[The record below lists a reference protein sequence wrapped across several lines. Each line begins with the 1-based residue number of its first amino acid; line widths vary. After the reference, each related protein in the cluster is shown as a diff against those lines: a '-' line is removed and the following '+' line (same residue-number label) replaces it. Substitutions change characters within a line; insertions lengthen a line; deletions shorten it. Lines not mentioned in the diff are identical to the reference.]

1 MKVLNPKNIFSF
13 FIKEET
19 KSSTFLV
26 LAGIIGLTLAN
37 SSLSNQYFNLLNLD
51 ITVGLI
57 TMDVQH
63 WINEGLMAFFFLVV
77 SLEIKREMI
86 DGELKGWKKASFP
99 VFAALGGM
107 ILPALIFTLLNPKS
121 PENNGWAIP
130 MATDIAIAIG
140 VIGLL
145 GNRITK
151 SLRLFLLTL
160 AIVDDIGSILV
171 IGLFYSRPDNMFAF
185 LLAVLFFMIIAVMRK
200 SEYWIMWFGILGF
213 VAWYLLIISG
223 VPGTIAGVIVA
234 FLAPLSTRRRGSK
247 KLQMSE
253 VAEDILLPLTSY
265 IIVPLF
271 VFANA
276 GIKFSSIEINDKSS
290 FSVFAGIV
298 LGLVFGKSIGII
310 AGAKISTLL
319 KISKKPNTLY
329 WRQIYGVGYIAGIG
343 FTISL
348 LISSLAY
355 ENYPNLKNAA
365 TAGIFV
371 ASIISGSIGLFLLS
385 RRKTFSK

>member
-130 MATDIAIAIG
+130 MCI
-140 VIGLL
+140 
-145 GNRITK
+145 
-151 SLRLFLLTL
+151 
-160 AIVDDIGSILV
+160 
-171 IGLFYSRPDNMFAF
+171 
-185 LLAVLFFMIIAVMRK
+185 
-200 SEYWIMWFGILGF
+200 
-213 VAWYLLIISG
+213 
-223 VPGTIAGVIVA
+223 
-234 FLAPLSTRRRGSK
+234 
-247 KLQMSE
+247 
-253 VAEDILLPLTSY
+253 
-265 IIVPLF
+265 
-271 VFANA
+271 
-276 GIKFSSIEINDKSS
+276 
-290 FSVFAGIV
+290 
-298 LGLVFGKSIGII
+298 
-310 AGAKISTLL
+310 
-319 KISKKPNTLY
+319 
-329 WRQIYGVGYIAGIG
+329 
-343 FTISL
+343 
-348 LISSLAY
+348 
-355 ENYPNLKNAA
+355 
-365 TAGIFV
+365 
-371 ASIISGSIGLFLLS
+371 
-385 RRKTFSK
+385 